1 MSLRDLLKQT
11 PWSQLSKKLS
21 KAIQRPYHVGYF
33 EPQMAEERKVRYVSG
48 REGFLADGSAVAF
61 YWFVDE
67 EDGILV
73 DAKFQVF
80 GDSILIGL
88 AEGTCELCLGKNY
101 DQVRRMSAEVIEK
114 HFRDRPDIPALPK
127 EFLSHINLI
136 LAALDEAAEKCADLP
151 LPQSYQTPLSHEP
164 ITGEPYPG
172 WEEMET
178 SKKMQV
184 IEQVMN
190 DEIRPYVEMDAG
202 GVDLLS
208 LSEEGELKIAYKGNC
223 TSCFSAIGATLNTI
237 QEILAAKVHPT
248 IRVVPDMESLSENL
262 TV

>member
-1 MSLRDLLKQT
+1 LSLEDLLKQT
-11 PWSQLSKKLS
+11 AWARLSKKLS
-21 KAIQRPYHVGYF
+21 KAINRPYHVGSLD
-33 EPQMAEERKVRYVSG
+33 PASAVERKVRYVSG
-48 REGFLADGSAVAF
+48 REGFLADGSAVSF
-61 YWFVDE
+61 YWYVDE

-114 HFRDRPDIPALPK
+114 HFRDRPDAAAFPS
-127 EFLSHINLI
+127 EFLSHLNVI
-136 LAALDEAAEKCADLP
+136 LAALDEAAEKCSDLP
-151 LPQSYQTPLSHEP
+151 LPKSYQTPLAHEP
-164 ITGEPYPG
+164 ISGEPYSG
-172 WEEMET
+172 WEELQIDQ
-178 SKKMQV
+178 KMQV

-248 IRVVPDMESLSENL
+248 IRVVPDMETLEL
-262 TV
+262 